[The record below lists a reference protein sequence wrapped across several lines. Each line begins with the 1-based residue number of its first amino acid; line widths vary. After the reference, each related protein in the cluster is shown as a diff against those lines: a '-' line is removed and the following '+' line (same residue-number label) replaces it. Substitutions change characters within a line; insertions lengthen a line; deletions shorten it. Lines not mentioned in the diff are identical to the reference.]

1 MGTKYDTKYTN
12 VVSILSII
20 YTNVVKYIYLIRVR
34 DVCVPAR
41 KGANFCQQMGFIGKC
56 WIVLTLC
63 GCSVK

>member
-41 KGANFCQQMGFIGKC
+41 GG
-56 WIVLTLC
+56 
-63 GCSVK
+63 

>member
-41 KGANFCQQMGFIGKC
+41 KGDVKCQILDRFDEMRWFCQRELG
-56 WIVLTLC
+56 LL
-63 GCSVK
+63 